1 MRGFIII
8 NDVHGANV
16 NMLSEDAADGETI
29 NIGSTDNIE
38 VLKLAGKIRG
48 QLAQDMGG
56 ASAER
61 HNAGAERTHAGN
73 LNSSDLLGYMP
84 IRTIRD
90 DIAEFADRCDETRN
104 YYYSLVIKH

>member
-8 NDVHGANV
+8 NNVHAANV

-38 VLKLAGKIRG
+38 VLRLAGKIRG
-48 QLAQDMGG
+48 QLAQDMGR

-61 HNAGAERTHAGN
+61 HNAGADRTHAES
-73 LNSSDLLGYMP
+73 LNSSDLLGYIP
-84 IRTIRD
+84 IQTIRD
-90 DIAEFADRCDETRN
+90 DIAEFVDRCDANRN
-104 YYYSLVIKH
+104 YYYFLVIKN